1 MEDKTS
7 YTIELKSMAEKGK
20 MDGFVVET
28 NILAG
33 EPNHIELSNEKVSCI
48 FGHLR
53 EQNEEILLSVNNDN
67 QGIFNHLIFNAKLRG
82 NQEVNYTTKVHKNL
96 LSLTLIDPNPRQNN
110 FLDASSYSV
119 CMKIDTVE
127 LEEKEEKEEENL
139 SEEEKKKIVEEG
151 SEEN

>member
-1 MEDKTS
+1 M
-7 YTIELKSMAEKGK
+7 
-20 MDGFVVET
+20 
-28 NILAG
+28 
-33 EPNHIELSNEKVSCI
+33 
-48 FGHLR
+48 
-53 EQNEEILLSVNNDN
+53 
-67 QGIFNHLIFNAKLRG
+67 
-82 NQEVNYTTKVHKNL
+82 
-96 LSLTLIDPNPRQNN
+96 TLIDPNPRQNI